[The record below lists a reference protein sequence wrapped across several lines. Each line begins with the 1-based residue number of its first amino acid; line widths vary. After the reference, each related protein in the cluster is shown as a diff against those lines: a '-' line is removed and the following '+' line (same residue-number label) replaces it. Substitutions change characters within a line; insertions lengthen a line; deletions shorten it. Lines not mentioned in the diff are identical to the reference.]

1 MYKRTIKPNGTLIS
15 YPLIKIQQLLW
26 VRMIS
31 ENGKKNVNEHLELM
45 SYKIVQPFF
54 FCFFGLKIDRTASS
68 NT

>member
-31 ENGKKNVNEHLELM
+31 ENGKKNVNEHLKLNEL
-45 SYKIVQPFF
+45 
-54 FCFFGLKIDRTASS
+54 
-68 NT
+68 